1 VPSDRRRIILEVRLL
16 AAMGLIGIWNAAASL
31 GGPLVLTA
39 SCTLGATALG
49 AWAIAVLRE

>member
-1 VPSDRRRIILEVRLL
+1 VPSDRRRIILEMRLL
-16 AAMGLIGIWNAAASL
+16 TAMGLIGIWNAADSL

-39 SCTLGATALG
+39 SYTLGAVALG